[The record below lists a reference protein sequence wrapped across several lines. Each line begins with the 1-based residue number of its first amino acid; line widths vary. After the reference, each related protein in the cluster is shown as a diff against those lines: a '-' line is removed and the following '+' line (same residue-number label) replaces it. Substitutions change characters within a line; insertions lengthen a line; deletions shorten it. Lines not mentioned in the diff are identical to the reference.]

1 MHHMSCLGNWVI
13 AYRVGEKWNAVKIEI
28 LLLLLILKQLQNKS
42 FAYSA
47 KICSLTSMT

>member
-1 MHHMSCLGNWVI
+1 MHQSCLSNWVI

-28 LLLLLILKQLQNKS
+28 ILLLLIMKKLQNKS

-47 KICSLTSMT
+47 KICILTSMT